1 MNNDLRVRFFEVSNI
16 EMFEIVNLISIFPT
30 VT

>member
-16 EMFEIVNLISIFPT
+16 EMFEIVNLISIFLT